1 MRVELRGHCVNA
13 SARRR
18 VLRRIL
24 VASWCCVRHRPI
36 SPGHH
41 LGVMQ
46 PQPQRRGR
54 NPCGGSCQ
62 RRRSGR
68 VLALVMGV
76 CQISRTILRSSREQ
90 ARQRTQESGG
100 RHTAGAAFGH
110 ETSGVSHAGRSAV
123 LLGCVEQSRR
133 AARASTHRGG
143 AVDGVSSDGLR
154 QRGRRAAGLP
164 EGAAR
169 GGRLQDITQ
178 RVDVGIITSG
188 ALSKQVWWW
197 GCPSVSFAK

>member
-1 MRVELRGHCVNA
+1 MRVELRGHCANA

-41 LGVMQ
+41 LGVLQ
-46 PQPQRRGR
+46 AGSRGSR
-54 NPCGGSCQ
+54 GSCQ

-68 VLALVMGV
+68 VLALVMACVRFQGLFSGHHANRQGKASGTV
-76 CQISRTILRSSREQ
+76 WGTGARQ
-90 ARQRTQESGG
+90 ARRSV
-100 RHTAGAAFGH
+100 GH

-178 RVDVGIITSG
+178 RVDVVIITSVG
-188 ALSKQVWWW
+188 AASKSRRG